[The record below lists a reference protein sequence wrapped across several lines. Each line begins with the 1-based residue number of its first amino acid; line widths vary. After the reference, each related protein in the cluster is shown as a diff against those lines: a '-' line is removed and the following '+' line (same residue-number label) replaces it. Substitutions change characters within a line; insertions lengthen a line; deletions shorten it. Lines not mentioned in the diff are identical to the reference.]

1 MGSSTRNSYN
11 RSKRLINHEVE
22 NGNINANAEGIANLL
37 LKLIFPDRGTSKAKM
52 TLQKNLYSKEYAEG
66 IVKLS
71 KLHTAAKNENLS
83 SIGFGGT
90 AGLSSIELKE
100 KICDYIGINDN
111 EVLKISFNETMDKI
125 NILDPITDFISFVT
139 EFTKNITSN
148 VFRQYTYED
157 ALNELEGFDT
167 AIYNKDIEL
176 YMDKEIEPIIN
187 LEMQQLNFEELE
199 KEKSREKISTKIN
212 NAISRILDKLRRK
225 KEKND

>member
-1 MGSSTRNSYN
+1 MGSSTRNSYD
-11 RSKRLINHEVE
+11 RSKRLISQEVE
-22 NGNINANAEGIANLL
+22 NGNINANAEGIANIL
-37 LKLIFPDRGTSKAKM
+37 LKLIFPNRGTSKAKM
-52 TLQKNLYSKEYAEG
+52 TLQKNLYSKEYSEG

-71 KLHTAAKNENLS
+71 KLHTAVKSGNLS
-83 SIGFGGT
+83 SIGFGGIE
-90 AGLSSIELKE
+90 GLSNIELKE

-111 EVLKISFNETMDKI
+111 EVLKTSFNETMDKI

-157 ALNELEGFDT
+157 TLNELEGFDT
-167 AIYNKDIEL
+167 TIYNKDIEL

-199 KEKSREKISTKIN
+199 KEKSRETISAKIN
-212 NAISRILDKLRRK
+212 KTISRILNKLRRK
-225 KEKND
+225 KEKDD

>member
-1 MGSSTRNSYN
+1 MGSSTRNSYD
-11 RSKRLINHEVE
+11 RSKRLIKKEIE
-22 NGNINANAEGIANLL
+22 NGKINTKAEGIANLL
-37 LKLIFPDRGTSKAKM
+37 LKLIFPDRGTSKAKI
-52 TLQKNLYSKEYAEG
+52 TLQRTLYSKEYSEG

-71 KLHTAAKNENLS
+71 KLHTATKKGNLS
-83 SIGFGGT
+83 GIGFGGI

-111 EVLKISFNETMDKI
+111 ELLKTSFNETMDKI
-125 NILDPITDFISFVT
+125 NILDPISDFVSFVT
-139 EFTKNITSN
+139 EFTKNITAN

-199 KEKSREKISTKIN
+199 KEKSKETISEKIN
-212 NAISRILDKLRRK
+212 NTISRILNKLRRK
-225 KEKND
+225 KEKDD